1 MRTSRPKM
9 TAARRAA
16 KGQPCLIRLPGC
28 DGGGETTVLAP
39 YRLAGTCGMGM
50 KPDDEQAAFACVN
63 CHDAVDG
70 RRNCGLPRAE
80 IRLAFAEGVLRT
92 QALIRRLA
100 A

>member
-1 MRTSRPKM
+1 M

-16 KGQPCLIRLPGC
+16 KGQPCLIRLPVC
-28 DGGGETTVLAP
+28 DGGGETTFLAH

-50 KPDDEQAAFACVN
+50 KLDDEQAAFACVN